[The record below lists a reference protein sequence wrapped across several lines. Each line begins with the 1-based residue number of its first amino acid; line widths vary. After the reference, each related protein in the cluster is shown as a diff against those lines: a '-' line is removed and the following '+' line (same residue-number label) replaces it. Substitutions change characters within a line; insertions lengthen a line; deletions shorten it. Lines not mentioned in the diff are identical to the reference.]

1 MDTYE
6 GMPTC
11 WTIQKLMDQYSLSHR
26 QADRFYWF
34 RVEGY
39 DLERALRMVRMIT
52 KDPVYS

>member
-11 WTIQKLMDQYSLSHR
+11 WTIQKLMEQHNLSHR

-39 DLERALRMVRMIT
+39 PVDRALKMVGFMS
-52 KDPVYS
+52 KDPSYS